1 MLSHR
6 TNIGQIELI
15 SVKIYFDWIQQRRYR
30 WEFTR
35 YMRKPTNMSLCFT
48 RKWSGVQ
55 VPHHPP
61 VFKAL
66 LDNGR
71 RTDIG
76 QVLKKPGIIRAV
88 IWVWALES
96 YIFLMADLCR
106 SYIREQ
112 HSAHRCIVYHQG
124 QAFRSHR
131 DSRHKAEICC

>member
-1 MLSHR
+1 
-6 TNIGQIELI
+6 
-15 SVKIYFDWIQQRRYR
+15 
-30 WEFTR
+30 
-35 YMRKPTNMSLCFT
+35 MRKPTNMSLCFT

-76 QVLKKPGIIRAV
+76 QVLKKPGINRAV

-96 YIFLMADLCR
+96 YIF
-106 SYIREQ
+106 SF
-112 HSAHRCIVYHQG
+112 VYLG
-124 QAFRSHR
+124 NKASISRFRKR
-131 DSRHKAEICC
+131 